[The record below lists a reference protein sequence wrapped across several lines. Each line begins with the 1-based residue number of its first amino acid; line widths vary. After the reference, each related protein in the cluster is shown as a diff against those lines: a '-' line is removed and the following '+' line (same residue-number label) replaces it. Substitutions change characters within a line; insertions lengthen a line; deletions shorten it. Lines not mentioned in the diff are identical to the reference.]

1 MTPENLETDLAEEI
15 KKLFAGFRLKNRIGM
30 YVPLNIWEDC
40 TPIDTGV
47 VDSDEQ
53 SVLDPYVVVRA
64 VRGTTSDPGAHQNVT
79 VDLVICVYD
88 DSETSRQGM
97 KDLHHIIE
105 VISKRFQTDPL
116 LAGTY
121 SLLYPI
127 DWMISDEDTY
137 PFYFGGMEIH
147 FELPVITRENDLA

>member
-1 MTPENLETDLAEEI
+1 MTPENLETALAEEI
-15 KKLFAGFRLKNRIGM
+15 KKLFDGFRQKNSIGE

-40 TPIDTGV
+40 TPLKTDVT
-47 VDSDEQ
+47 DSDGQ
-53 SVLDPYVVVRA
+53 SVIDPYIVVRA

-79 VDLVICVYD
+79 VDLIICVYD
-88 DSETSRQGM
+88 DETERQGM
-97 KDLHHIIE
+97 KDLHHIIR
-105 VISKRFQTDPL
+105 VISLRFQKEPL
-116 LAGTY
+116 LAGAY

-137 PFYFGGMEIH
+137 PFYFGGMEFH

>member
-1 MTPENLETDLAEEI
+1 MTPENLEADLVEEI
-15 KKLFAGFRLKNRIGM
+15 KKLFTGFRLKNSVGN
-30 YVPLNIWEDC
+30 YAPLNVWEDC
-40 TPIDTGV
+40 APLKTDVTDADG
-47 VDSDEQ
+47 Q
-53 SVLDPYVVVRA
+53 SILDPYIVVRS

-88 DSETSRQGM
+88 DETERQGM

-105 VISKRFQTDPL
+105 VVNLRFQKEPL
-116 LAGTY
+116 LAGAY

-137 PFYFGGMEIH
+137 PFYFGGMELH